1 LLIDCVRDEED
12 QVTITNAAVAERACA
27 LAEASGG
34 LQRMAALC
42 VSAAAATTGT
52 FRGARKALEAV
63 PHSGLRDAAQVL
75 LNQLADRPAAAEV
88 AATTRGCSASSASVS
103 HMAVADP
110 PPLPRKG
117 PPSGLDLAIVTQTT
131 GALNL

>member
-1 LLIDCVRDEED
+1 M
-12 QVTITNAAVAERACA
+12 TITNAAVAERACA

-75 LNQLADRPAAAEV
+75 LNQLADRPATAEV
-88 AATTRGCSASSASVS
+88 AASGTRDHGPRAGLGLAS
-103 HMAVADP
+103 
-110 PPLPRKG
+110 R
-117 PPSGLDLAIVTQTT
+117 SGLQRH
-131 GALNL
+131 

>member
-1 LLIDCVRDEED
+1 MEALRFQHVTDTSLEGHSRSRRLLLIDCVRDEED
-12 QVTITNAAVAERACA
+12 KVTITNAAVAERACA

-63 PHSGLRDAAQVL
+63 PHPGLRDAAQVL
-75 LNQLADRPAAAEV
+75 LNQLADRPA
-88 AATTRGCSASSASVS
+88 
-103 HMAVADP
+103 P
-110 PPLPRKG
+110 
-117 PPSGLDLAIVTQTT
+117 AIIARERIT
-131 GALNL
+131 G